1 MQVGKRRMDAKLNLL
16 SIPVGP
22 VTVDLIDDDRVC
34 LHYRTDGFEPE
45 SRLMW
50 SKICRPGTTVLDVG
64 SYSGLFAIAAAKL
77 GAKVVAVEP
86 MPVMARRIA
95 ENAQINGVSISVEE
109 GAAYEVDGTIRLG
122 FNDTVY
128 LTTGASLTR
137 KSRGS
142 LMVRALRLDS
152 LGLSDVSAIKIDV
165 ERVESAV
172 LRGAETTIRRNRPLM
187 IVEALSDDLRADVE
201 RALPGYVVASRLDRR
216 NLLLKPR

>member
-1 MQVGKRRMDAKLNLL
+1 MDAKLSLI

-34 LHYRTDGFEPE
+34 MHYRTDGFEPE
-45 SRLMW
+45 SRLTW
-50 SKICRPGTTVLDVG
+50 SKICRLGTTVLDVG

-77 GAKVVAVEP
+77 GANVVAVEP
-86 MPVMARRIA
+86 MPVMVRRIA
-95 ENAQINGVSISVEE
+95 ENAQINGVSISIKE
-109 GAAYEVDGTIRLG
+109 AAACETDGMIRLG
-122 FNDTVY
+122 YNDAVY
-128 LTTGASLTR
+128 LTAGASLTR

-142 LMVRALRLDS
+142 VMVKALRIDS
-152 LGLSDVSAIKIDV
+152 LELSDVSAIKIDV

-172 LRGAETTIRRNRPLM
+172 LRGAETTIRRNRPIM

-201 RALPGYVVASRLDRR
+201 RALPGYRVASRLDRR